1 MRVLRD
7 YFNYD
12 VVFVMNITDIDDKII
27 NRSVIEIILLTNR
40 SNERGIPFTE
50 LARKYEKEFM
60 EDMKTLGCRTA
71 NVITRVSE
79 VCYLVFISRSC
90 YVVCCRDY

>member
-1 MRVLRD
+1 MRILRD

-12 VVFVMNITDIDDKII
+12 VQFVMNITDIDDKII
-27 NRSVIEIILLTNR
+27 KRWSSPCVFTSR
-40 SNERGIPFTE
+40 SNERNIPFTE
-50 LARKYEKEFM
+50 LARKYEKEFF

-79 VCYLVFISRSC
+79 VAFGCEHNA
-90 YVVCCRDY
+90 

>member
-1 MRVLRD
+1 MQPLQ
-7 YFNYD
+7 
-12 VVFVMNITDIDDKII
+12 
-27 NRSVIEIILLTNR
+27 RS
-40 SNERGIPFTE
+40 SNERSIPFKD

-79 VCYLVFISRSC
+79 VSVNPCFHPSTFPRSSR
-90 YVVCCRDY
+90 

>member
-1 MRVLRD
+1 MQPLQ
-7 YFNYD
+7 
-12 VVFVMNITDIDDKII
+12 
-27 NRSVIEIILLTNR
+27 RS
-40 SNERGIPFTE
+40 SNERSIPFKD

-79 VCYLVFISRSC
+79 VRFHLPCHPSTFPRSSR
-90 YVVCCRDY
+90 

>member
-1 MRVLRD
+1 MRILRD

-12 VVFVMNITDIDDKII
+12 VQFVMNITDIDDKII
-27 NRSVIEIILLTNR
+27 KRFWCFLCIIPR
-40 SNERGIPFTE
+40 SNERNIPFTE
-50 LARKYEKEFM
+50 LARKYEKEFL

-79 VCYLVFISRSC
+79 VGSYLVS
-90 YVVCCRDY
+90 

>member
-1 MRVLRD
+1 MTRSSTGRRLLSLR
-7 YFNYD
+7 
-12 VVFVMNITDIDDKII
+12 
-27 NRSVIEIILLTNR
+27 RS
-40 SNERGIPFTE
+40 SNERGIPFKD

-79 VCYLVFISRSC
+79 VPVNPCFHPSTFPRSSR
-90 YVVCCRDY
+90 

>member
-12 VVFVMNITDIDDKII
+12 VMFVMNITDIDDKII
-27 NRSVIEIILLTNR
+27 NRYPHTIFSWCR

-79 VCYLVFISRSC
+79 VFVI
-90 YVVCCRDY
+90 VVHDY